1 VNSFPAY
8 DPAEAEPR
16 LQAAWSAA
24 GLYTFNPHDPRP
36 IFAVDTPPPTVS
48 GAIHIGHVY
57 SYVQAEAQIRYKR
70 MRGYNVFY
78 PFGFD
83 DNGLPTE
90 RFVERSRGIKAKVM
104 GRAAFIQACLETSAE
119 VEARFEQFW
128 QRLGMSVDWAQ
139 RYSTID
145 PYARRTAQWSFLD
158 LHQRGLIYRAQTPN
172 PWCPTCGTAVAQ
184 AEMDELE
191 RPTTFYTIAF
201 GLAPNDGRWTTDGE
215 PHRTGDPAL
224 YRRSALRLSDSP
236 NILIA
241 TTRPE
246 LLPACVALF
255 ANPDDLRYADLIG
268 REALVPLGA
277 RRVPIL
283 ADPAVDPAKGT
294 GLVMCCTFGDATDVE
309 WWRAHQLPLIALV
322 DREGRLSE
330 AGGAYAGLTLSEARK
345 AILADL
351 RAAGLLHAE
360 QSATQ
365 VVRVHE
371 RCTTP
376 IEILDTPQWYVR
388 LLDAKAELLAAGR
401 QIRWHPAYMQVRYEQ
416 WVAGLNSD
424 WCISRQRFFGVPFP
438 AWHCAA
444 CGATV
449 FARAEQLPVDPLTDA
464 PPEPCACGGELRP
477 DTDVMD
483 TWATSSLSP
492 QIAARYLDDPAL
504 FGRLFPMQLRPQAHD
519 IIRTWAFYTI
529 AKAHFHHG
537 TIPWETVM
545 ISGHALDP
553 SGQKLSKSKFNA
565 TTDPDTLIARYGAD
579 AVRYWACRAA
589 LGSDQPVIESTMRQG
604 KRLVT
609 KLWNAARLVAQHS
622 GGAVRKLRNLQ
633 TLPPADRA
641 LRSRLNALVG
651 AVTERWEAYDY
662 TTALELTERFFWDEF
677 CDDYLELVKG
687 RLYDGTPEAQA
698 AARDTAQYTLRT
710 LLHLF
715 APVLPHITEAIF
727 QQSFAPA
734 GESIHTAPWPQP
746 DPALTDPAAEAA
758 GAAISAIMGAVRRH
772 KSAAGQSLAAPLPLL
787 RIAVTDPTLRTALE
801 QSAGD
806 LRSVTR
812 AEHLELVAEPVAHS
826 QELQPGLRL
835 AYV

>member
-1 VNSFPAY
+1 MNSFPTY

-24 GLYTFNPHDPRP
+24 GIYRFNPADPRP
-36 IFAVDTPPPTVS
+36 IFAIDTPPPTVS

-90 RFVERSRGIKAKVM
+90 RFVERTRGMSARAM
-104 GRAAFIQACLETSAE
+104 GREAFIQACLETSAD
-119 VEARFEQFW
+119 VEAQFEAFW
-128 QRLGMSVDWAQ
+128 QRLGMSADWTQ

-145 PYARRTAQWSFLD
+145 ANARRTAQWSFLE
-158 LHQRGLIYRAQTPN
+158 LHRRGLVYRAQTPN
-172 PWCPTCGTAVAQ
+172 PWCATCATAVAQ
-184 AEMDELE
+184 AEMDDLE

-201 GLAPNDGRWTTDGE
+201 DLAAAEQPTTE
-215 PHRTGDPAL
+215 RPPSA
-224 YRRSALRLSDSP
+224 RSPQHASL
-236 NILIA
+236 LIA

-255 ANPDDLRYADLIG
+255 AHPDDPRYADLIG
-268 REALVPLGA
+268 RAATVPLIERA
-277 RRVPIL
+277 VLIL

-309 WWRAHQLPLIALV
+309 WWRTHRLPLIPLV
-322 DREGRLSE
+322 GRDGRLSD
-330 AGGAYAGLTLSEARK
+330 AGGAYAGQTLAEARK

-351 RAAGLLHAE
+351 RSADRLRAE
-360 QSATQ
+360 QTASQT
-365 VVRVHE
+365 VRVHE
-371 RCTTP
+371 RCSTP
-376 IEILDTPQWYVR
+376 IEILDTPQWFVR

-401 QIRWHPAYMQVRYEQ
+401 QIRWYPAAMHTRYEQ
-416 WVAGLNSD
+416 WVTGLNAD

-438 AWHCAA
+438 VWHCAA

-449 FARAEQLPVDPLTDA
+449 PAHPDQLPVDPLADA
-464 PPEPCACGGELRP
+464 PPEPCACGGPLHP

-492 QIAARYLDDPAL
+492 QIAGKLLDDPAL
-504 FGRLFPMQLRPQAHD
+504 FDRLFPMHLRPQAHD

-529 AKAHFHHG
+529 ARAHFHHG
-537 TIPWETVM
+537 AIPWESVM

-553 SGQKLSKSKFNA
+553 SGHKLSKSKLNA
-565 TTDPDTLIARYGAD
+565 VTEPGSLIARYGAD

-589 LGSDQPVIESTMRQG
+589 LGSDQPVTEATMRQG

-609 KLWNAARLVAQHS
+609 KLWNAARLVAGS
-622 GGAVRKLRNLQ
+622 ADAASADPATPVRNLPH
-633 TLPPADRA
+633 LAPADRA
-641 LRSRLNALVG
+641 LLSRLQALI
-651 AVTERWEAYDY
+651 AAATERWEAYDY
-662 TTALELTERFFWDEF
+662 TTALELTERFFWDVF

-687 RLYDGTPEAQA
+687 RLYDGTADAQA
-698 AARDTAQYTLRT
+698 AARNTAQYTLYT

-727 QQSFAPA
+727 QQCFAA
-734 GESIHTAPWPQP
+734 GDASIHTAPWPEP
-746 DPALTDPAAEAA
+746 DPTLHDKASEAA
-758 GAAISAIMGAVRRH
+758 GAAISAIMGAVRHH
-772 KSAAGQSLAAPLPLL
+772 KSAAGQSLAAPLAYL
-787 RIAVTDPTLRTALE
+787 RISAADPILRNALAQSVTDLC
-801 QSAGD
+801 
-806 LRSVTR
+806 SVTR
-812 AEHLELVAEPVAHS
+812 TEYLELTGTQERPGV
-826 QELQPGLRL
+826 ELQPGLWL
-835 AYV
+835 ALPEA